1 VESTR
6 TVLVIGAGLAG
17 LACAHALV
25 RAGLDVVVVESAA
38 RAGGVV
44 RTHRGEEYLFEDGP
58 NTVQASGA
66 AFRACVDELGLSPRL
81 IATANTGGTR
91 WLWHRGRLVAL
102 PSKPLQFLTSPL
114 LSLRSKLTIAS
125 EPLRRWTPPRDEPS
139 LRDFLA
145 DRIGTEAT
153 LRLAGAF
160 VRGVYGAEITQ
171 LGAQSA
177 FPRLYAATNAHGS
190 LLKAVKALQQAPAV
204 PLPGPAIPR
213 GALVSFPNG
222 LEELVEGFTRVLD
235 MRMRLSTTVLR
246 LERTQQS
253 WSAVLDSGEHIS
265 AAQVV
270 VCTPAREAARLLA
283 TQLDSAPNQGLS
295 QRLAS
300 LPHASLTVAH
310 LGFAPTGS
318 PHAIPDSAAHG
329 FGYLVPPEASAQPH
343 PPLALG
349 AIFASELFPDRAPR
363 GARSFA
369 CFLPAAWADQR
380 SDDEI
385 VRGAT
390 LDLLQ
395 SLGFGTSSSQE
406 LDTLPQPRVSRVRR
420 WHNAIP
426 TYGVGHMQL
435 VHAVRTH
442 LELHAKG
449 LQVAGSW
456 TDGVAVDAVL
466 ASGREA
472 ARRAQ
477 AQALAQT

>member
-1 VESTR
+1 METPR

-25 RAGLDVVVVESAA
+25 RAGLDVLVLEATT

-44 RTHRGEEYLFEDGP
+44 QTHRGDEFLFEEGP

-66 AFRACVDELGLSPRL
+66 AFRACVDELGLTPRL
-81 IATANTGGTR
+81 ITTAGSGGTR

-102 PSKPLQFLTSPL
+102 PSKPQELLTTPL
-114 LSLRSKLTIAS
+114 LSWRAKLTLVS
-125 EPLRRWTPPRDEPS
+125 EPLRRWRAPAQEPT

-145 DRIGTEAT
+145 DRIGMEAT
-153 LRLAGAF
+153 MRLAGAF
-160 VRGVYGAEITQ
+160 VRGVYGAEIAQ

-177 FPRLYAATNAHGS
+177 FPRLYAATCVHGS
-190 LLKAVKALQQAPAV
+190 LLKAAKSLQHAPSGG
-204 PLPGPAIPR
+204 L
-213 GALVSFPNG
+213 LSFPSG
-222 LEELVEGFTRVLD
+222 LEELVEAFTRALGP
-235 MRMRLSTTVLR
+235 RLRLSAAVQRLTRTT
-246 LERTQQS
+246 EGWT
-253 WSAVLDSGEHIS
+253 AVLDSGVHIR
-265 AAQVV
+265 ATQVV
-270 VCTPAREAARLLA
+270 VCTPARAAARLLGEH
-283 TQLDSAPNQGLS
+283 LHNSADTTLS
-295 QRLAS
+295 ERLAT

-310 LGFAPTGS
+310 LGFEPTGS
-318 PHAIPDSAAHG
+318 RNAIPAGAPRG
-329 FGYLVPPEASAQPH
+329 FGYLVPPEASAH
-343 PPLALG
+343 AGGPLALG

-395 SLGFGTSSSQE
+395 TLGVRPSSSQ
-406 LDTLPQPRVSRVRR
+406 DSDSWPQPRVSRVRR

-426 TYGVGHMQL
+426 TYGVGHMHL
-435 VHAVRTH
+435 VHAIRTH
-442 LELHAKG
+442 LDQHAPG

-456 TDGVAVDAVL
+456 TDGVSVDAVL

-477 AQALAQT
+477 AQALAQA